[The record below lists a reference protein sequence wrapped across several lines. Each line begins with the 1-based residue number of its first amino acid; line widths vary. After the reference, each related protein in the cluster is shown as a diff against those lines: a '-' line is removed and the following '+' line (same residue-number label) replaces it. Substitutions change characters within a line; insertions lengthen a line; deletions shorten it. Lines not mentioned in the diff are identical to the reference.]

1 MAHLVSLRDQQ
12 KQLTRQR
19 LLEAAL
25 EVFSSKGYANTTVDD
40 VVASAGASRATFY
53 LHFSSKIDLLLEVS
67 TIATNDTP
75 ALYAALDKALAD
87 GSRAELEAAID
98 GIINWFEEHSGL
110 LQATAEAAMDT
121 PDLRRKARHLLDQ
134 FFQAMPYVRST
145 WPASLEEQARLRLYL
160 FVLQFERF
168 FQNRKAAGKWDF
180 PRDALIRVLADLWS
194 VGFFPPAPSAEP
206 ALKSARRKLS
216 NPSS

>member
-98 GIINWFEEHSGL
+98 GILSWFEAHRGL
-110 LQATAEAAMDT
+110 LQATAEAAMET
-121 PDLRRKARHLLDQ
+121 KDLRRKARDLLGE
-134 FFQAMPYVRST
+134 FFDAMPYVRST
-145 WPASLEEQARLRLYL
+145 WPPSLEEQVRLRLYL
-160 FVLQFERF
+160 FVVQFERF
-168 FQNRKAAGKWDF
+168 FQNRTAAGKWDF
-180 PRDALIRVLADLWS
+180 PRDVLIGVLADLWS
-194 VGFFPPAPSAEP
+194 VGFFPPASSAEP
-206 ALKSARRKLS
+206 ARKGARKRLR
-216 NPSS
+216 PASS

>member
-53 LHFSSKIDLLLEVS
+53 LHFASKIDLLLEVS
-67 TIATNDTP
+67 TIATKDTP

-87 GSRAELEAAID
+87 G
-98 GIINWFEEHSGL
+98 
-110 LQATAEAAMDT
+110 
-121 PDLRRKARHLLDQ
+121 
-134 FFQAMPYVRST
+134 
-145 WPASLEEQARLRLYL
+145 
-160 FVLQFERF
+160 
-168 FQNRKAAGKWDF
+168 
-180 PRDALIRVLADLWS
+180 
-194 VGFFPPAPSAEP
+194 
-206 ALKSARRKLS
+206 
-216 NPSS
+216 

>member
-67 TIATNDTP
+67 TIATENTP

-98 GIINWFEEHSGL
+98 GILSWFEAHSGL
-110 LQATAEAAMDT
+110 LQASAEAAMET
-121 PDLRRKARHLLDQ
+121 KDLRRKARHLLDR
-134 FFQAMPYVRST
+134 FFDAMPYVRAA
-145 WPASLEEQARLRLYL
+145 WPPSLEEQARLRLYL

-168 FQNRKAAGKWDF
+168 FQNRAAAGKWDF
-180 PRDALIRVLADLWS
+180 PRDVLIGVLADLWS
-194 VGFFPPAPSAEP
+194 VGFFHRASSAEP
-206 ALKSARRKLS
+206 ARKRLR
-216 NPSS
+216 PASS